1 MRVLCFV
8 MLLAGSRIWAAE
20 AQLLNDPFVE
30 HYQPEVSVSGNVVVG
45 AMYLSAARALVD
57 DAVGVRV
64 ATGGAQAGTVCLRAH
79 SRDGIYSS
87 RNVYGLPEDADGV
100 VRLPYATAM
109 RDVVERF
116 GAHELAL
123 AATVGDCEGDGGS
136 FLLVGAVG
144 DGDGGEVVLYV
155 NSFGATDV
163 FAAYGT
169 ALEPCEYIS
178 EGRRT
183 TFDFIC
189 TLSAA
194 VVAPGAAVELVRER
208 FGRPQPA
215 VTIELLGVAD

>member
-1 MRVLCFV
+1 MRVLPFV
-8 MLLAGSRIWAAE
+8 MLLLSARLWAAE

-30 HYQPEVSVSGNVVVG
+30 HYQPEVSVSGDVVVG

-57 DAVGVRV
+57 DAVGVEV
-64 ATGGAQAGTVCLRAH
+64 ATSGVDAGTLCLRAH

-87 RNVYGLPEDADGV
+87 RNVYGLPEQADGV
-100 VRLPYATAM
+100 VRLPYSTAM

-123 AATVGDCEGDGGS
+123 AATLGDCEGEGS
-136 FLLVGAVG
+136 RYLLVGAVG
-144 DGDGGEVVLYV
+144 EDEASEVVLYV

-163 FAAYGT
+163 FAAYGS
-169 ALEPCEYIS
+169 AMDPCEYIS

-189 TLSAA
+189 RLPAEVVHPA
-194 VVAPGAAVELVRER
+194 VEVELVRER
-208 FGRPQPA
+208 FGRPQPG
-215 VTIELLGVAD
+215 VIIELLGVVD

>member
-1 MRVLCFV
+1 MRVFSFV
-8 MLLAGSRIWAAE
+8 MLLVSARLWAAE

-45 AMYLSAARALVD
+45 AMYLSAARALAE

-64 ATGGAQAGTVCLRAH
+64 SDGAAADRLCLRAH

-87 RNVYGLPEDADGV
+87 RNVYGLPEEADGV

-109 RDVVERF
+109 RDVVARF
-116 GAHELAL
+116 ATHELAL
-123 AATVGDCEGDGGS
+123 AATVGDCEGEVGS
-136 FLLVGAVG
+136 YLLVGAVG
-144 DGDGGEVVLYV
+144 EGGTGEVVLYV

-163 FAAYGT
+163 FAAYGS

-189 TLSAA
+189 TLPAA
-194 VVAPGAAVELVRER
+194 VVQPAVDVELVRER